1 MTKYIKEIGVSNI
14 YVPNRE
20 TIADLQNRFSYH
32 KPIVS
37 QPQRYEEIRA
47 KAMELAVFLLERCPE
62 SREFSLAMT
71 NLEQAIM
78 WANASIAR
86 NEEKLG
92 EE

>member
-1 MTKYIKEIGVSNI
+1 MTNYVKDIGVSDI
-14 YVPNRE
+14 YVPSQKFIE
-20 TIADLQNRFSYH
+20 DLQNRFSYH

-47 KAMELAVFLLERCPE
+47 KAMEFAEFLTRRCPE

-71 NLEQAIM
+71 KLEEAIM

-86 NEEKLG
+86 NEKELG
-92 EE
+92 E

>member
-1 MTKYIKEIGVSNI
+1 VTHYIKEIGVSNI
-14 YVPNRE
+14 YVPKKE
-20 TIADLQNRFSYH
+20 TIADIQNRFSYH

-71 NLEQAIM
+71 HLEQSIM
-78 WANASIAR
+78 WANAAIAR
-86 NEEKLG
+86 NEKELG